1 LAEME
6 FIQACREFI
15 SIDSTPAQGSKKAA
29 EFAANFCRQLGLHVE
44 IQSEASALG
53 EEANVIV
60 RHQAERQG
68 LELLLQNH
76 LDTVDPG
83 PFHLWPITGNNP
95 FDATIVDKKIYGLG
109 VADVKLDFLCKAR
122 AMATFNDRKSNF
134 KLPPVLVGTYGE
146 ETGMM
151 GCLKLIRKNK
161 VSPKFALIGEPT
173 NLSLA
178 NAAKGFVSV
187 EIIIPFSD
195 DEIKYRNDHNLRE
208 STSTQSKVF
217 HGVSA
222 HSAHPHLGE
231 SAVLKMLDYLENIP
245 ESVAIMEIDGGNNY
259 NTVPSHAFLEL
270 DFTAVGN
277 PVNSKLRSI
286 YSAIKSLEMEFRN
299 HSDAGYSPK
308 HPTLNI
314 GLIRTHADHILM
326 SGSCRILPSI
336 SQETFEKWMEFLRT
350 SCSKNGSQF
359 RITDYK
365 KPFSSPENSI
375 FTKGCRDILKDMEL
389 PNDLTSLSSTNE
401 SSLIARLKVD
411 CLCFGPGRRENNIHT
426 PNEHVTIDDLEKA
439 TSFYSK
445 VIERFCL

>member
-1 LAEME
+1 ME
-6 FIQACREFI
+6 FVQACREFI
-15 SIDSTPAQGSKKAA
+15 SIDSTPTQGSKKAA
-29 EFAANFCRQLGLHVE
+29 EFAAQFCRSLGLHVE
-44 IQSEASALG
+44 EQIESSPLG
-53 EEANVIV
+53 DEANIIV
-60 RHQAERQG
+60 RHKPERQG

-76 LDTVDPG
+76 LDTIDPG
-83 PFHLWPITGNNP
+83 PFHLWSVTGNNP

-109 VADVKLDFLCKAR
+109 SADVKLDFLCKAR
-122 AMATFNDRKSNF
+122 AMASINSRDF
-134 KLPPVLVGTYGE
+134 KLAPVLVGTYGE

-161 VSPKFALIGEPT
+161 VNPKYALIGEPT

-187 EIIIPFSD
+187 EIIIPFSQ
-195 DEIKYRNDHNLRE
+195 DEIKYRSDHNLRE

-222 HSAHPHLGE
+222 HSAHPHLGD
-231 SAVLKMLDYLENIP
+231 SAIVKMLSYLDMIP
-245 ESVAIMEIDGGNNY
+245 ESVAIMEIDGGTNY

-270 DFTAVGN
+270 DFTTVSN
-277 PVNSKLRSI
+277 PVNSKIRNI
-286 YSAIKSLEMEFRN
+286 YRAIQTLEAEFKN
-299 HSDAGYSPK
+299 HTDDGYSPN

-314 GLIRTHADHILM
+314 GLIRTFEDHILM

-336 SQETFEKWMEFLRT
+336 NQDTFDKWMDFLRQ
-350 SCSKNGSQF
+350 SCIKNDSQF

-365 KPFSSPENSI
+365 RPFSSSESSI
-375 FTKGCRDILKDMEL
+375 FTKGCRDILSEMKL
-389 PNDLTSLSSTNE
+389 PNHLTSLSSTNE

-411 CLCFGPGRRENNIHT
+411 CICFGPGLRENNIHT
-426 PNEHVTIDDLEKA
+426 PNEHVSVEDLEKA
-439 TSFYSK
+439 TTFYTK

>member
-1 LAEME
+1 ME
-6 FIQACREFI
+6 FIQTCREFI
-15 SIDSTPAQGSKKAA
+15 SIDSTPTQGSMKAA
-29 EFAANFCRQLGLHVE
+29 EFAADFCRSLGLNVE
-44 IQSEASALG
+44 LQIETSALG
-53 EEANVIV
+53 DEANIIA
-60 RHQAERQG
+60 RHQNERQG

-76 LDTVDPG
+76 IDTVDPG
-83 PFHLWPITGNNP
+83 PFHLWSITGNNP
-95 FDATIVDKKIYGLG
+95 FDATIVEKKIHGLG

-122 AMATFNDRKSNF
+122 AMAAFNDRKTSF

-173 NLSLA
+173 NLSLST
-178 NAAKGFVSV
+178 AAKGFVSV

-195 DEIKYRNDHNLRE
+195 DEITYRNDHNLRE

-217 HGVSA
+217 HGTSA
-222 HSAHPHLGE
+222 HSAHPHLGD
-231 SAVLKMLDYLENIP
+231 SAILKMLDYLEMIP

-286 YSAIKSLEMEFRN
+286 YSAVKSLEQEFKN
-299 HSDAGYSPK
+299 HSDSAYSPEY
-308 HPTLNI
+308 PTLNI
-314 GLIRTHADHILM
+314 GLIRTHQDHILM

-336 SQETFEKWMEFLRT
+336 SQDTFDKWMAFLRT
-350 SCSKNGSQF
+350 SCAKSDSQF

-365 KPFSSPENSI
+365 KPFSSPENSV
-375 FTKGCRDILKDMEL
+375 FTKGCRDILKTLDL
-389 PNDLTSLSSTNE
+389 SPDLTSLSSTNE
-401 SSLIARLKVD
+401 ASLISRLKVD
-411 CLCFGPGRRENNIHT
+411 CLCFGPGKRENNIHT
-426 PNEHVTIDDLEKA
+426 PNEHVLIEDLEKA
-439 TSFYSK
+439 TSFYTK

>member
-1 LAEME
+1 ME

-15 SIDSTPAQGSKKAA
+15 SIDSTPSQGSKKAA
-29 EFAANFCRQLGLHVE
+29 EFAASFCQSLGLNVE
-44 IQSEASALG
+44 VQSETSTLG
-53 EEANVIV
+53 EESNIIV
-60 RHQAERQG
+60 RHQTERPG

-83 PFHLWPITGNNP
+83 PFHLWTVTGNNP

-109 VADVKLDFLCKAR
+109 VADVKLDFLCKAL
-122 AMATFNDRKSNF
+122 AMSKFNTRKSSF
-134 KLPPVLVGTYGE
+134 KLPPVLVATYGE

-161 VSPKFALIGEPT
+161 ISPKFALIGEPT

-187 EIIIPFSD
+187 EIIIPFSE

-217 HGVSA
+217 HGISA
-222 HSAHPHLGE
+222 HSSHPHLGD

-245 ESVAIMEIDGGNNY
+245 ESVAIMEIDGGNNH

-270 DFTAVGN
+270 DFTAVDN
-277 PVNSKLRSI
+277 PVNSKIRSI
-286 YSAIKSLEMEFRN
+286 YGAIKSLEQEFRK
-299 HSDAGYSPK
+299 HTDPSYSPA

-314 GLIRTHADHILM
+314 GLVRTHPDHILL

-336 SQETFEKWMEFLRT
+336 SQDTFEKWMDFLRS
-350 SCSKNGSQF
+350 SCSKNASQF

-365 KPFSSPENSI
+365 KPFSSLENSI
-375 FTKGCRDILKDMEL
+375 FTKGCRDILDDMKL
-389 PNDLTSLSSTNE
+389 PSNLTSLSSTNE

-411 CLCFGPGRRENNIHT
+411 CLCFGPGKRENNIHT
-426 PNEHVTIDDLEKA
+426 PNEHVIIDDLEKA
-439 TSFYSK
+439 TSFYTK